1 MKKGIVAVLLA
12 GSLLSGGC
20 YHDLSFVEQ
29 LAVFAGEMVA
39 WEAFDAVLEG
49 PDKEAI
55 EKNRSEQEERERSG
69 DYRGP

>member
-1 MKKGIVAVLLA
+1 MAVLLA
-12 GSLLSGGC
+12 CSLLSGGC

-55 EKNRSEQEERERSG
+55 EEYNKKQEEKERSG
-69 DYRGP
+69 DYGGP